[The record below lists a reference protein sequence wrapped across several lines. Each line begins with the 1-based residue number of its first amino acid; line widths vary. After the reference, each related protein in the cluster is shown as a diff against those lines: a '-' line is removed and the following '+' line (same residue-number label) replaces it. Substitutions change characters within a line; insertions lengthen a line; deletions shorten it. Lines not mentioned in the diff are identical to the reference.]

1 MRLIDGDKLKREF
14 PKDSDWDYPVNT
26 NSYVCEMIDKMPT
39 IETEWK
45 NGKWTY
51 IDEAMFG
58 NPHGSY
64 KCSVCD
70 NRMPYKTNFCQRCGA
85 DMRGDAEKK
94 EDVEPMIYP
103 QVEGVTPMV
112 LKKDKGK

>member
-1 MRLIDGDKLKREF
+1 MSRYIDAHDLQKEYMATHDGKRLLLID
-14 PKDSDWDYPVNT
+14 VA
-26 NSYVCEMIDKMPT
+26 PT
-39 IETEWK
+39 IEPEREK
-45 NGKWTY
+45 GKWTY

-85 DMRGDAEKK
+85 DMRGEQ
-94 EDVEPMIYP
+94 E
-103 QVEGVTPMV
+103 
-112 LKKDKGK
+112 

>member
-1 MRLIDGDKLKREF
+1 MDEVILTRIRQEAYDKGYQDGKIDGYNLAGTQMSLAKQERK
-14 PKDSDWDYPVNT
+14 K
-26 NSYVCEMIDKMPT
+26 
-39 IETEWK
+39 
-45 NGKWTY
+45 GKWIKDFT
-51 IDEAMFG
+51 EPLG
-58 NPHGSY
+58 N
-64 KCSVCD
+64 KCSICGKGCCRFD
-70 NRMPYKTNFCQRCGA
+70 FCPNCGA